1 MTFDFEQLEVL
12 NSRANVRA
20 CICSRPCT
28 RMVLSQNT
36 DRWGGKGSGGR
47 RCPLGG
53 ASRRG
58 GHGGYLGHGGH
69 IGGHIGHLGG
79 RIVHLDGHDELE
91 SGGLVGAERK
101 ELKDTLLP

>member
-20 CICSRPCT
+20 CICSKPCT
-28 RMVLSQNT
+28 RMVSSRST
-36 DRWGGKGSGGR
+36 DRWAGKGSGGR

-58 GHGGYLGHGGH
+58 GHGGRIGHLGGH
-69 IGGHIGHLGG
+69 IGWHRGGHIGHLGG
-79 RIVHLDGHDELE
+79 LGELG
-91 SGGLVGAERK
+91 SGGLVEAEPK

>member
-1 MTFDFEQLEVL
+1 M
-12 NSRANVRA
+12 RA
-20 CICSRPCT
+20 CICSKPCT
-28 RMVLSQNT
+28 RMVSSRST
-36 DRWGGKGSGGR
+36 DRWAGKGSGGR

-58 GHGGYLGHGGH
+58 GHGGH

-79 RIVHLDGHDELE
+79 RIGHLDGHDELE